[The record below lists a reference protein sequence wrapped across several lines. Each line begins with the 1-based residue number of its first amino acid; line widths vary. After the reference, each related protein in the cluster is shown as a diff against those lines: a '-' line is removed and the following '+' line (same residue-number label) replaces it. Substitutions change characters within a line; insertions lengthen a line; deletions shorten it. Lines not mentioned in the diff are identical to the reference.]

1 MLTNPLKQKLAQRIP
16 VTGCM
21 IQGCMPSLVE
31 ICGLA
36 GFEFVFLDAET
47 FEELPLAAVSLRP

>member
-36 GFEFVFLDAET
+36 GFDFVFLDAEH
-47 FEELPLAAVSLRP
+47 AAVSPSD